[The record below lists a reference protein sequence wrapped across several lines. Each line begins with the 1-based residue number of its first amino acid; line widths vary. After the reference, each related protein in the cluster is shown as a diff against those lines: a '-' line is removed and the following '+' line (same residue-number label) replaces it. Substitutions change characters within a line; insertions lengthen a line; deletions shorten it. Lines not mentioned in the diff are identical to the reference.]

1 MSYSPNE
8 YVSEFPI
15 NPSPITN
22 DHSAYNY
29 QYTIDIKVLKSDLP
43 LESTFPLM
51 NVLFTIIVL
60 GVPITIIVLLVK
72 KRSNKKKESSDF
84 ISQRN

>member
-1 MSYSPNE
+1 PLT
-8 YVSEFPI
+8 
-15 NPSPITN
+15 PSPVTN

-29 QYTIDIKVLKSDLP
+29 QYKVEITVLESDPP